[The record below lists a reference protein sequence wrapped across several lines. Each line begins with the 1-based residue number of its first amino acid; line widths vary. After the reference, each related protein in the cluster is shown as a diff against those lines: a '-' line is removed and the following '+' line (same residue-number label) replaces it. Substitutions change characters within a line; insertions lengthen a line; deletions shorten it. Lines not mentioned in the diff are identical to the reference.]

1 MIRSH
6 HLVIAPTDDLE
17 HELAA
22 CIEGEV
28 RFDSGSRAMYAHD
41 ASNYRQVPIGVVMP
55 RHARDVEEVLRVCRE
70 RDVPVLGRGGG
81 TSLAGQCV
89 NHAVVMDFSKYMNR
103 VVAIDPDRRRV
114 RVEPGLV
121 LDDLRRAL
129 APYGLTFGPDPSTHT
144 HCTLG
149 GMLGNDSSGR
159 SSRRCAS
166 SATPGS

>member
-1 MIRSH
+1 
-6 HLVIAPTDDLE
+6 
-17 HELAA
+17 
-22 CIEGEV
+22 
-28 RFDSGSRAMYAHD
+28 
-41 ASNYRQVPIGVVMP
+41 VPIGVVMP

-129 APYGLTFGPDPSTHT
+129 AAYGLTFGPDPSTHT

-149 GMLGNDSSGR
+149 GMLGNNSCGVRSVMAEFYGPGARTSDHVESLDVLTYDGTRLSVGATSEHQLRELVAAGGR
-159 SSRRCAS
+159 
-166 SATPGS
+166 TG